1 MDDSEF
7 LSKIALFS
15 PLKKKDQRRI
25 AKLASHHIFKKGD
38 VIIREGDRDGRV
50 FVIISGEA
58 GVIKDMGK
66 ESESLLAVFKAE
78 NYFGEMAIL
87 DDYIRAA
94 SVIAR
99 QDTEVLSLDQWN
111 LREEILKNPSIA
123 IELLQ
128 TLSRRLRKAQEHS
141 Y

>member
-7 LSKIALFS
+7 LSKISLFS
-15 PLKKKDQRRI
+15 LLKKKDLRRI
-25 AKLASHHIFKKGD
+25 AKLAHHQYFKKGD

-50 FVIISGEA
+50 FVIISGEV
-58 GVIKDMGK
+58 GVVKDMGK
-66 ESESLLAVFKAE
+66 ETEKLLAVFKSE

-87 DDYIRAA
+87 DDYMRAA

-99 QDTEVLSLDQWN
+99 EDSEVVSLDQWN
-111 LREEILKNPSIA
+111 LREEILRNPSLA

-128 TLSRRLRKAQEHS
+128 TLSRRLRKAQEHF
-141 Y
+141 